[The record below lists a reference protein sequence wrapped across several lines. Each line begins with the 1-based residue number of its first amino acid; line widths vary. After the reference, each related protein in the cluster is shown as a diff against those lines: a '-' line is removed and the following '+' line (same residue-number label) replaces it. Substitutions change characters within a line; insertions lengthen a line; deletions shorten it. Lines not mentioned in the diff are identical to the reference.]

1 MNQQEKSRQSREKIV
16 NAGIQEFGTKGYAG
30 ASLNTLLAANG
41 LSKGLVYHY
50 FKNKDQLY
58 LGCVAVCFERL
69 MAAFAQME
77 QRDKAADILHHY
89 FEVRSRFF
97 REHPLLEGVFFDA
110 VLQPPS
116 HLAKALA
123 QIRTDLCKRFGK
135 MGRRLQNRI
144 KEYTL
149 QQGVFPEKAAPYFKI
164 VVQYVRGL
172 VPLFHLRKRGHQ
184 PFKAHRHAAQVQLV
198 FVFKIVIHQ
207 PF

>member
-123 QIRTDLCKRFGK
+123 QIRTDFDAF
-135 MGRRLQNRI
+135 N
-144 KEYTL
+144 
-149 QQGVFPEKAAPYFKI
+149 
-164 VVQYVRGL
+164 RGL
-172 VPLFHLRKRGHQ
+172 FQTMLATLRLREGVSEEEGFYYFDLMQNALHLQFRSKTTAYEERAYKTMEILLYGIAGGA
-184 PFKAHRHAAQVQLV
+184 PGC
-198 FVFKIVIHQ
+198 
-207 PF
+207 